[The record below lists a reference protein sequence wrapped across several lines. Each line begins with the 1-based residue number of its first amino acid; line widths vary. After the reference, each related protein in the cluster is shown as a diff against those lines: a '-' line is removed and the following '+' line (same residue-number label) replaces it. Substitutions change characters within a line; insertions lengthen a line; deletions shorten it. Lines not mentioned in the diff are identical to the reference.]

1 MESKSKKARFTK
13 INNHTLS
20 KSAKQNSINKTITL
34 IFSTLILLNL
44 ASAKACK
51 QKDSLVDSLPNFSSP
66 KENFPCIY
74 SGFIQID
81 KSFNSQIFYVLLSK
95 NEFEENDTSPL
106 TVWLNG
112 GPGLSSLIGLFT
124 EMGPL
129 KFSSEISLMVNG
141 NTSWTRLTHLLLVD
155 QPVGTGYSFTADAAG
170 IPKNQAEASL
180 QFYKFFQKFLTVHDD
195 LSYKPVFLTGENYAG
210 KYIPEITE
218 RIVEENKKIEKNES
232 SFSHKIN
239 LKKILI
245 GNGLFDTKYQRSAR
259 KDLAKGI
266 NLMSE
271 FDDESQYDFL
281 SQKCEFSL
289 SNNFK
294 ESAKNCDD
302 ILNYLLTIAGDV
314 NKYDVRKSADSE
326 AHLISA
332 LERYLNLEATAAALH
347 VANSTIKA
355 PGSYFSFANE
365 TVKEQMQEDINF
377 YSSLPKLEKILNEY
391 DIPVILFA
399 GQFDLVEGPQGLERA
414 VHSLNFSFKSEFLN
428 KPRSLW
434 KIPIDQTRSVIAG
447 YIKQAK
453 NLALITMRNAG
464 HFAPL
469 GRPGSMFDLMQ
480 HVLSDEKEWKC
491 SDDKCSLAR
500 AKCDFMNKCNSN
512 GECGEATGGKCVCNE
527 KFYGPDCSLHVE
539 KLVNGAYKVLPR
551 NIKLLHFDDF
561 ENDVL
566 LEVDSDDKNIVI
578 SLIDKAEHEFVYD
591 VRKHQVAYQMQ
602 NKKLILYLEKDKFAN
617 SIIVVQNQEF
627 KHEIEIKTYIDHYSK
642 FLFNFYIIYFLFLF
656 FIYF

>member
-1 MESKSKKARFTK
+1 MESKRIVSFYEQQKRSSVNLFRKFL
-13 INNHTLS
+13 ILILSTLLITS
-20 KSAKQNSINKTITL
+20 TIT
-34 IFSTLILLNL
+34 
-44 ASAKACK
+44 KECK
-51 QKDSLVDSLPNFSSP
+51 QKDSLVLSLPNFSGA
-66 KENFPCIY
+66 KESFPCIY

-81 KSFNSQIFYVLLSK
+81 KNYNSQIFYVLLSK
-95 NEFEENDTSPL
+95 NEFEEDDDSPL
-106 TVWLNG
+106 TIWLNG

-129 KFSSEISLMVNG
+129 KFSNDLSLVLNG

-155 QPVGTGYSFTADAAG
+155 QPVGTGYSFIGDESG
-170 IPKNQAEASL
+170 MPKNQAEASL
-180 QFYKFFQKFLTVHDD
+180 QFYKFFQKFLTLHDD
-195 LSYKPVFLTGENYAG
+195 LSHKPVFLTGENYAG

-218 RIVEENKKIEKNES
+218 RIIEENIKIEKNES
-232 SFSHKIN
+232 SFTHKIN

-271 FDDESQYDFL
+271 FDDESQYDYL

-289 SNNFK
+289 SNNLK
-294 ESAKNCDD
+294 ESAKDCDN

-314 NKYDVRKSADSE
+314 NKYDVRKSSDSE
-326 AHLISA
+326 AQLIAA
-332 LERYLNLEATAAALH
+332 LEHYLNLEETVSALH
-347 VANSTIKA
+347 VKNNTIKSA
-355 PGSYFSFANE
+355 GKYFSFANE

-377 YSSLPKLEKILNEY
+377 YSSLPKLEKILNNYE
-391 DIPVILFA
+391 IPVILFA

-414 VHSLNFSFKSEFLN
+414 VHSLNFSFKKEFEN

-434 KIPIDQTRSVIAG
+434 KIPIDQNKSVIAG
-447 YIKQAK
+447 YIKQVG

-491 SDDKCSLAR
+491 PDDKCSLAKS
-500 AKCDFMNKCNSN
+500 KCLFMNKCNGN
-512 GECGEATGGKCVCNE
+512 GSCGEPTGGKCICNE
-527 KFYGPDCSLHVE
+527 NFYGPDCSLHVE
-539 KLVNGAYKVLPR
+539 SLTTGTYKILPR

-561 ENDVL
+561 ENDIL

-578 SLIDKAEHEFVYD
+578 SLIDKNEHEYVYD
-591 VRKHQVAYQMQ
+591 IKKHQVAYQMQ

-642 FLFNFYIIYFLFLF
+642 FEIFDFLYLIICILFLF
-656 FIYF
+656 